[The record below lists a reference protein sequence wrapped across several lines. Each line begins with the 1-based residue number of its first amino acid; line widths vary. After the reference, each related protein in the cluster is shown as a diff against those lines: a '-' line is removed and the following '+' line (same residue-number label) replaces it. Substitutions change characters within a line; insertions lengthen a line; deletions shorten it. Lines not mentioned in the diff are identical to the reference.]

1 MKMIVAV
8 DSQWAIGYK
17 GKLLDH
23 IPEDLKKFKEITSG
37 KTVIMGRKTLESLP
51 GGKPL
56 PNRVNVVLTRDK
68 NYSKKGVIV
77 VNDIKTI
84 LDEYS
89 NDDCYIVGG
98 SELYSQL
105 LNHCNTV
112 YVTKIY
118 YKYKNVDRFF
128 PNLDNAIRWECKIL
142 DKLKV
147 PFGKDYINRITF
159 NKYTRR

>member
-17 GKLLDH
+17 GK
-23 IPEDLKKFKEITSG
+23 
-37 KTVIMGRKTLESLP
+37 
-51 GGKPL
+51 
-56 PNRVNVVLTRDK
+56 
-68 NYSKKGVIV
+68 
-77 VNDIKTI
+77 
-84 LDEYS
+84 
-89 NDDCYIVGG
+89 
-98 SELYSQL
+98 L